1 MQDTSTTPLLPSE
14 TLRQVSEPLPEL
26 YQKLTS
32 RRDALMTEAEGL
44 MRASE
49 EAGKKAEAVFD
60 FAKAL
65 KIDLTTPLATAEKK
79 FAQAQ
84 AAATPKAPAAT
95 FVIAHPPA
103 AKPAEAVPSG
113 PTPLTTNDI
122 ENLIANNT
130 PIADQC
136 GKSIGTALGV
146 KAVLLVI
153 HKQWPNRTIGYEA
166 YSFACKRLG
175 NRTAAAF
182 GTWRKALLPL
192 YRAHELK
199 RLEVK
204 HATKRST
211 FSYYWAE

>member
-1 MQDTSTTPLLPSE
+1 MQATSTTPLLPSE

-44 MRASE
+44 MRESE

-60 FAKAL
+60 FAAAL
-65 KIDLTTPLATAEKK
+65 KIDLTTPLAKAEKA
-79 FAQAQ
+79 FAGLN
-84 AAATPKAPAAT
+84 KPAAT
-95 FVIAHPPA
+95 FVLPKALEPG
-103 AKPAEAVPSG
+103 AKLSGVPPSG

-122 ENLIANNT
+122 ENLIANDT

-146 KAVLLVI
+146 RSVLMVI

-166 YSFACKRLG
+166 FSFACKRVG
-175 NRTAAAF
+175 NRTPAAF

-192 YRAHELK
+192 YRSGLLK
-199 RLEVK
+199 RLDIK

-211 FSYYWAE
+211 FSYYWTE